1 VPSDFPPADGPAGAA
16 GPDGPGGPP
25 RPGEPVGPGAVPE
38 VRASDADRDRVL
50 DVLRDAAA
58 DGRLT
63 VDEFDQRMEAALSSR
78 TLGQLAA
85 LTADLGPGPSPVPAR
100 PTGPGVATGPVKDVI
115 RIDQRGGSVQRADR
129 WAVPRR
135 LELRAAWCD
144 VTLDFTDAVIAH
156 DTLRI
161 DLNMRG
167 GSLVLVT
174 RPGVVVDADT
184 LRVRYTDVGLYPG
197 PDPGAPV
204 VLRVSLA
211 GRMRYG
217 RIETRWR

>member
-1 VPSDFPPADGPAGAA
+1 MRSDERKGGNVPAEIP
-16 GPDGPGGPP
+16 PGG
-25 RPGEPVGPGAVPE
+25 EPSGPGATPE
-38 VRASDADRDRVL
+38 LRASDADRDRVV

-63 VDEFDQRMEAALSSR
+63 VEEFDERMAAALSSR
-78 TLGQLAA
+78 TLAELAP
-85 LTADLGPGPSPVPAR
+85 LTADLGPAPAVPAGPTR
-100 PTGPGVATGPVKDVI
+100 PGPAAAGQAPDVI
-115 RIDQRGGSVQRADR
+115 GIDQRGGSVQRVGG
-129 WAVPRR
+129 WVVPRR

-144 VTLDFTDAVIAH
+144 VTLDFTDAVITY
-156 DTLRI
+156 DTLHI
-161 DLNMRG
+161 DLRMRG

-184 LRVRYTDVGLYPG
+184 LRVRYTDVGIYPG
-197 PDPGAPV
+197 PEPGAPV
-204 VLRVSLA
+204 ILRVWLA

>member
-1 VPSDFPPADGPAGAA
+1 VPSDISPAGEPS
-16 GPDGPGGPP
+16 GPSGPGGP
-25 RPGEPVGPGAVPE
+25 GGPAGSGPAPE
-38 VRASDADRDRVL
+38 VRASDADRDRVV

-63 VDEFDQRMEAALSSR
+63 VDEFDERMEAALSSR
-78 TLGQLAA
+78 TLGELAP
-85 LTADLGPGPSPVPAR
+85 LTADLGVGPPVPAR
-100 PTGPGVATGPVKDVI
+100 PTDPGVATGPVKDVI

-144 VTLDFTDAVIAH
+144 VTLDFTNAVITH